1 LHGRP
6 FFTGLWCN
14 GNTADFDSAF
24 FGSNPNRSAICGSSS
39 IGRASPCQGERRE
52 FESLLPLQF
61 ILNIFMNIIIVLAVI
76 GLVVTLVALR
86 TKRVE
91 EKKKAVNN
99 SQVNPPPTPGDDD
112 DTSNYDPIKR
122 K

>member
-1 LHGRP
+1 
-6 FFTGLWCN
+6 
-14 GNTADFDSAF
+14 
-24 FGSNPNRSAICGSSS
+24 
-39 IGRASPCQGERRE
+39 
-52 FESLLPLQF
+52 
-61 ILNIFMNIIIVLAVI
+61 MNIIIVLAVI